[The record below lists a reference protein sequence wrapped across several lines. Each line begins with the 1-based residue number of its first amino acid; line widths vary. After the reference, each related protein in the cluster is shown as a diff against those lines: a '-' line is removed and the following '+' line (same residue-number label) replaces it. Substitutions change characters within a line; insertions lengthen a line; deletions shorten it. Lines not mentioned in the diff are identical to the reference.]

1 LSSNKGAKILD
12 REYEMRA
19 QRVNA
24 WILIVNF
31 IAFGG
36 IAGFSIYL
44 ANRDRDIEETEL
56 FRADQSEF

>member
-1 LSSNKGAKILD
+1 LSCNKGARIPD

-19 QRVNA
+19 QRGHA

-36 IAGFSIYL
+36 IAGFLIYL
-44 ANRDRDIEETEL
+44 ANKDGDIEETEL
-56 FRADQSEF
+56 FRV

>member
-1 LSSNKGAKILD
+1 
-12 REYEMRA
+12 MRA